1 VSAEK
6 IVRRALWRVVFWRV
20 VGDVVA
26 IPRRILNA
34 LAMIFEEFEM
44 AVFYL
49 ELDAARRYEALTDID
64 LGVAA
69 GAPER
74 YEGLK
79 S

>member
-1 VSAEK
+1 M
-6 IVRRALWRVVFWRV
+6 VRRALWRVVFWRI
-20 VGDVVA
+20 VGDIIA
-26 IPRRILNA
+26 IPRRILKA

-44 AVFYL
+44 AAFYL
-49 ELDAARRYEALTDID
+49 ELDAARRYESLTDID
-64 LGVAA
+64 LGAAA